1 MEDFYEVDR
10 CQNNRRSDEKD
21 RGRRQQSHE
30 LVHESWEKRNTQVLT
45 RAHFAPLLIPFTL
58 VVGMHSMLQSPA
70 TSGMPRRRGMATS
83 LRIESP
89 AKIPQIAL
97 ALGSD
102 GSDSDYPP
110 PQNKPRRNMKKLSL
124 LLPSAQ
130 SSLTSLQS
138 PLDPVTAIP
147 TNPTT
152 SLLLRKDEDGGSP
165 SVPYIDGPV
174 QIIPGI
180 WIGSED
186 NACDW
191 KGLVERGIR
200 SVLNVAKEV
209 TSPFD
214 SLPTQPFRHAIS
226 TPNLRNNKSSEPTYC
241 PPLPTG
247 RPAMYYLQLQWS
259 HGQQNLVNDGFQA
272 GIAFADAAR
281 NRGEGCLIQYV
292 FFCFT
297 RFFHSNQSPTVAN
310 AVFRVRLQWSSPS
323 LCVPL
328 PSKLPGYPQRFG
340 HLRVCKGHTHL

>member
-1 MEDFYEVDR
+1 
-10 CQNNRRSDEKD
+10 
-21 RGRRQQSHE
+21 
-30 LVHESWEKRNTQVLT
+30 
-45 RAHFAPLLIPFTL
+45 
-58 VVGMHSMLQSPA
+58 MHPMLQSPA

-83 LRIESP
+83 LRIEPP
-89 AKIPQIAL
+89 AQIQQIAV

-102 GSDSDYPP
+102 GSDSDYPS
-110 PQNKPRRNMKKLSL
+110 PQNKPPRNMKKLSL

-130 SSLTSLQS
+130 SSFTSLQS
-138 PLDPVTAIP
+138 PLDSVAAISP
-147 TNPTT
+147 RPSLLTINPTT
-152 SLLLRKDEDGGSP
+152 SILLRKDEDGGSP

-200 SVLNVAKEV
+200 SILNVAKEV

-214 SLPTQPFRHAIS
+214 SQPFRHAVS
-226 TPNLRNNKSSEPTYC
+226 NGSSDPTYY

-272 GIAFADAAR
+272 GMAFADAAR

-292 FFCFT
+292 FFFT
-297 RFFHSNQSPTVAN
+297 LSISIP
-310 AVFRVRLQWSSPS
+310 
-323 LCVPL
+323 
-328 PSKLPGYPQRFG
+328 
-340 HLRVCKGHTHL
+340 